1 MSDLQTGLAALG
13 AVLIAGIFVF
23 SRVQE
28 YRYRRMAE
36 QVLPESG
43 TDVLLEGEAAVPAR
57 SEPVLENA
65 PTGLAGLSES
75 AAADPA
81 LEFAVTLRG
90 THPVS
95 TADLWQGLIAS
106 TVTTRNI
113 RWAGL
118 ENASGRW
125 FAIAGP
131 SEHRFDAFAAMLQ
144 LSSRSGPVN
153 ETRLTLF
160 ADEMRALAQHLG
172 LDAESGDLAT
182 ALTAADA
189 LDRFCARVDVL
200 IGVNV
205 MFTEGSEPSMQRVR
219 SVAEAEGLQLGE
231 DGVFHARDVRQRD
244 RFTLAH
250 RDSLP
255 FLDIEVDPSPVS
267 GVTFLLDVPR
277 VGDGLAALRD
287 MYAMA
292 GRLAGTLYGQVVDDN
307 NALLGT
313 RQLAAIEKQLTGI
326 LQQMDAQ
333 GVPAGSALAQR
344 LFSH

>member
-1 MSDLQTGLAALG
+1 MSDLQMGLAALG
-13 AVLIAGIFVF
+13 AALIAGIFVF
-23 SRVQE
+23 SRIQE

-43 TDVLLEGEAAVPAR
+43 TDVLLEGEAVAPRPVQR
-57 SEPVLENA
+57 SALP
-65 PTGLAGLSES
+65 GLPEG

-81 LEFAVTLRG
+81 VEYSVTLRG
-90 THPVS
+90 AHPVS
-95 TADLWQGLIAS
+95 ATDLWQGLIAS
-106 TVTTRNI
+106 TITTRNV

-118 ENASGRW
+118 DAASGRW
-125 FAIAGP
+125 FAIQGP

-160 ADEMRALAQHLG
+160 SDEMRALAQHLG
-172 LDAESGDLAT
+172 MNHEPGDMTT
-182 ALTAADA
+182 ALAAADA

-205 MFTEGSEPSMQRVR
+205 MFPEGGEPGMQRVR
-219 SVAEAEGLQLGE
+219 SVAEAEGLQLGD
-231 DGVFHARDVRQRD
+231 DGVFHARDGQQRD

-250 RDSLP
+250 RDSVP
-255 FLDIEVDPSPVS
+255 FLDIAVDASLVS

-277 VGDGLAALRD
+277 VGDALAALRD

-292 GRLAGTLYGQVVDDN
+292 GRMAGTLYGQVVDDN
-307 NALLGT
+307 NAALGA
-313 RQLAAIEKQLTGI
+313 RQMAAIEKQLTGI
-326 LQQMDAQ
+326 LQQMEAQ
-333 GVPAGSALAQR
+333 GIPAGSALALR
-344 LFSH
+344 LFTH